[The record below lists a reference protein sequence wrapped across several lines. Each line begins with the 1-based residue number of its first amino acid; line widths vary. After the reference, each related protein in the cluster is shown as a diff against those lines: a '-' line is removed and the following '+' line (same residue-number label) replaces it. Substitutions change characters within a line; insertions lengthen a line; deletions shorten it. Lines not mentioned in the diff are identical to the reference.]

1 MAWRYR
7 EIEIEDGDVLDPK
20 DWNENVETY
29 SNEINGFLDRDNL
42 NEGQIALDAEVS
54 WNKDEGPFYAVE
66 YVKVPDPLRTNPYNN
81 GVPLAYP
88 ESNFIQNLEKDTQSW
103 QQVENVELSIRTTSD
118 ELFVIEGGFRLKH
131 DLYKEADDG
140 ATKSAV
146 SQYLNTHLGVRA
158 IITVDG
164 YQVAEAGPVAG
175 SFAHISIPLMGVLP
189 VSAGSHD
196 VKMFVKLERKA
207 IGLTA
212 KWRDASELYIAE
224 RNLMVLRRMR

>member
-20 DWNENVETY
+20 DWNENVEVY

-66 YVKVPDPLRTNPYNN
+66 YVKVPDLLRTNPYTSL
-81 GVPLAYP
+81 PQTDPAYW
-88 ESNFIQNLEKDTQSW
+88 QQDLEQGTQTW
-103 QQVENVELSIRTTSD
+103 QQVENVELSIPTTSD
-118 ELFVIEGGFRLKH
+118 ELFIIEGGLRLQH
-131 DLYKEADDG
+131 DLYK
-140 ATKSAV
+140 KSDHYSLKDNV
-146 SQYLNTHLGVRA
+146 SLYMNQHLGVSA

-164 YQVAEAGPVAG
+164 YQVAEAGPIAATF
-175 SFAHISIPLMGVLP
+175 SHITIPLMGVLP

-196 VKMFVKLERKA
+196 VKMFVKLERRA
-207 IGLTA
+207 MGLSA
-212 KWRDASELYIAE
+212 KWSDCTELFIDE